1 MLETLLVLAVMEF
14 VGAIVGGSIAFSLGV
29 QLGAKRESGR
39 SASGT
44 VHGRTN
50 MAMVNKYDVRLLNE
64 LCDELGLDPDGS
76 AASLTIDV
84 KVDEVP
90 RVTVCHALNDV
101 QSGAI
106 KQIVKRYALVPI
118 EDQTDAVV

>member
-1 MLETLLVLAVMEF
+1 MAVTAYC
-14 VGAIVGGSIAFSLGV
+14 GI
-29 QLGAKRESGR
+29 K
-39 SASGT
+39 
-44 VHGRTN
+44 
-50 MAMVNKYDVRLLNE
+50 LLNE

-90 RVTVCHALNDV
+90 RVTVCHVLSDV